1 MNLSPKEKEVL
12 TLVAR
17 GYSDKEIGVRLNL
30 TYGTVRTYV
39 DRSIYK
45 LNARNRTNAAVIYSL
60 KNSELILKFYK

>member
-17 GYSDKEIGVRLNL
+17 GYSDKEIGVSLNL

-60 KNSELILKFYK
+60 KNSEIILEFL